1 MLASIIKTISN
12 TIAQHGNTN
21 DKQSPSNILSDETA
35 KTAQNVSTD
44 GDADDAETD
53 KLAALKQYGVGVGKG
68 FANAGAIATGKSSVD
83 WKDIDTKAI
92 EDIVKGWRKRD
103 FNKQEKVE
111 EK

>member
-35 KTAQNVSTD
+35 KTTQNVSTD
-44 GDADDAETD
+44 NTETD